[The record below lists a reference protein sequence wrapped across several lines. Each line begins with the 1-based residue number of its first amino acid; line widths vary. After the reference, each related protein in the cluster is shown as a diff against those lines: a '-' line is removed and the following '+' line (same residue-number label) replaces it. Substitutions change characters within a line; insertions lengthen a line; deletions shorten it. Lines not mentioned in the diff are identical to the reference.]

1 MWRLRGEIDTANA
14 ADIHAELIEAVI
26 AGAGDV
32 VLDLG
37 DVTFIDSSGLGLL
50 VEVAAEVHE
59 LGGHLT
65 LVAGPPHVMR
75 IFDVLHVDELLDLVE
90 TRGDA
95 LARLDDGSPDLEVA
109 AA

>member
-1 MWRLRGEIDTANA
+1 M
-14 ADIHAELIEAVI
+14 
-26 AGAGDV
+26 
-32 VLDLG
+32 
-37 DVTFIDSSGLGLL
+37 
-50 VEVAAEVHE
+50 
-59 LGGHLT
+59 GGHLT

-95 LARLDDGSPDLEVA
+95 LARLDAGAPDLEVA